1 MIEFATLE
9 NDNVVLNDI
18 YSQVEASKSSIPECD
33 FNNQQAYTV
42 TANTVIKFDKPGIF
56 YAPVY
61 YYVSGGTVYA
71 NQYFTINGNDLFYRF
86 TKLFSRSYHVIPVI
100 VDKNDVIKIIGNPL
114 YVTSATFLPF
124 VE

>member
-33 FNNQQAYTV
+33 FNNQRAYTV
-42 TANTVIKFDKPGIF
+42 AANTVIKFDKPGIF

-61 YYVSGGTVYA
+61 YYASGGTVYV

-86 TKLFSRSYHVIPVI
+86 SKLFPRSNHVIPVI
-100 VDKNDVIKIIGNPL
+100 VDKNDVIKIIGNPS
-114 YVTSATFLPF
+114 YVKSATFLPF